1 MGCAERFVSGALA
14 GRVLGAVA
22 AFALLV
28 TGIAWALASP
38 TGGAADETYH
48 LASIWCPRPID
59 SSGCRTRLVDGEKE
73 VLVPAKIAPRDPCFA
88 RDPGKTAECTL
99 PLSDSEFVYSNRY
112 DDGNYPYGYYQF
124 HHHLIGQDVDRSV
137 MVIRLV
143 NILISLSL
151 LGGVSVLL
159 PLCLRQGFALA
170 LLMAWVPM
178 GVYYVASV
186 NPSGWALTGVMTY
199 GAAFFGA
206 TQVTGRRRQLL
217 LAFAALGA
225 LLCFLSRADASLFV
239 LVVTLG
245 VIGRVPW
252 GKRDLWLLGIGGVL
266 SVVGVIVMLGTGQA
280 HQSGDI
286 LEVTPVHSVAYI
298 VGKCILSIPTFVGEL
313 YGRTWGAGQ
322 GDVPFGDP
330 ITVVVL
336 AMVGMAISFGAQ
348 EVSWRKIASVAILV
362 GALIGIPFVVALQNH
377 WEGLQYYHGRYQLPL
392 LAVLYMLWFF
402 SGRHEFRVSRPQ
414 VVLVVLFAGLIHSL
428 TLRTI
433 LYRYVHGYDDP
444 VAALIE
450 NLNLNASWWRD
461 IPISPMGVWIV
472 GSIAFPVAV
481 VVSLWLV
488 RCGMSASEE
497 HGSPVQL
504 EESVVTA

>member
-1 MGCAERFVSGALA
+1 MSGALVRRA
-14 GRVLGAVA
+14 LGVVAVL
-22 AFALLV
+22 ALLV

-38 TGGAADETYH
+38 TGGTADETYH

-59 SSGCRTRLVDGEKE
+59 SSGCQTRFVDGEKE
-73 VLVPAKIAPRDPCFA
+73 ILVPAKIAPRDPCFA
-88 RDPGKTAECTL
+88 RNSGKTAECTL
-99 PLSDSEFVYSNRY
+99 SLSDSELVYSNRY
-112 DDGNYPYGYYQF
+112 DDGNYPYGYYQL

-137 MVIRLV
+137 MVIRVV
-143 NILISLSL
+143 NLLISLSL

-159 PLCLRQGFALA
+159 PSRLRQGFALA
-170 LLMAWVPM
+170 LLIAWVPM

-199 GAAFFGA
+199 AAAFLGA
-206 TQVTGRRRQLL
+206 TQVTGRRRWLL
-217 LAFAALGA
+217 LVFAALGA
-225 LLCFLSRADASLFV
+225 LLCFLSRADASFFV

-245 VIGRVPW
+245 VLGCVPW
-252 GKRDLWLLGIGGVL
+252 GKRDLWPLGIGGVL

-280 HQSGDI
+280 HQSGNI
-286 LEVTPVHSVAYI
+286 LKITPAHSVAYA

-313 YGRTWGAGQ
+313 YGHTWGAGS
-322 GDVPFGDP
+322 GDVPFGDA
-330 ITVVVL
+330 ITVTVL
-336 AMVGMAISFGAQ
+336 AMVGMAIAFGAQ
-348 EVSWRKIASVAILV
+348 EVSLRKIVSVAILV

-392 LAVLYMLWFF
+392 LAVVYMVWFF
-402 SGRHEFRVSRPQ
+402 SDGREFRVSRPQ
-414 VVLVVLFAGLIHSL
+414 VVLVVIFAGLIHSL

-450 NLNLNASWWRD
+450 NLNLNVTWWRN

-472 GSIAFPVAV
+472 GSIAFPIAV
-481 VVSLWLV
+481 IAGLWLV
-488 RCGMSASEE
+488 RRGVSASE
-497 HGSPVQL
+497 GSGLPARL
-504 EESVVTA
+504 EDPAVTA